1 MCSKPSTSNN
11 FNFERKNKM
20 KKSTFIK
27 VLCLA
32 LVSLFAFSLVACG
45 GAGTGNNNANKIAI
59 YLDPNGG
66 TLDGDDVIYV
76 NEGEAIG
83 KLPTPTRGG
92 YDFLGWFEDGNERW
106 EVDRRTKAEY
116 EMEIVALWE
125 AKGDLVT
132 VEFTTGPDEEL
143 NGDVSYIEVVEGE
156 RINSVLSKLPTA
168 TRPDYKFK
176 GWKDASGNTVTV
188 TSKVERDL
196 VLSPIWEKIVYCLD
210 NTENHAWNAWQ
221 EATEATCTTAAQS
234 SRVCGVCGHIEYNV
248 TQEALGHKFGNW
260 AITSTENGLVRARVC
275 VECDDK
281 EADPLDNIAYEKF
294 NTPVVD
300 GDLWGDAPG
309 PNLFDNDYEMN
320 NKKSFAGKGTGAI
333 VVTTTAKEA
342 TYVDIVAVTG
352 YGSAPYNVVVTY
364 ADGTQRDLGLGSF
377 GSGEGATKSFTVGA
391 EITKIVI
398 TMSTCSIGSDYWV
411 ELSILTVP
419 KS

>member
-1 MCSKPSTSNN
+1 
-11 FNFERKNKM
+11 M

-83 KLPTPTRGG
+83 KLPTPVRGG
-92 YDFLGWFEDGNERW
+92 YTFLGWFEDGNERW

-143 NGDVSYIEVVEGE
+143 NGDVSYVEIVEGE

-221 EATEATCTTAAQS
+221 EATEATCTAPAQS
-234 SRVCGVCGHIEYNV
+234 SRSCGVCGHIEYNV
-248 TQEALGHKFGNW
+248 TQEALGHKYGDF
-260 AITSTENGLVRARVC
+260 AMTTSESGSLVRSQ
-275 VECDDK
+275 ECTECGDK
-281 EADPLDNIAYEKF
+281 NTEPLNNITYTDF

-300 GDLWGDAPG
+300 GEIMTGGQYGPTNLVDGDWKYG
-309 PNLFDNDYEMN
+309 TFC
-320 NKKSFAGKGTGAI
+320 GRGTGA
-333 VVTTTAKEA
+333 VTVTLKSKDTNGVYVDVFCVAGAGSA
-342 TYVDIVAVTG
+342 TYTV
-352 YGSAPYNVVVTY
+352 SVTY
-364 ADGTQRDLGLGSF
+364 ANGDTVDLGLGAF
-377 GSGEGATKSFTVGA
+377 GGNRNESAVKSFDIGREVVQIVVNMPSPSNGMDFWA
-391 EITKIVI
+391 EIAA
-398 TMSTCSIGSDYWV
+398 
-411 ELSILTVP
+411 LTV
-419 KS
+419 KK